1 MSSQNNTSL
10 SEVHGS
16 VDVKSGMSFR
26 KKLFAFMG
34 PAYLVSVG
42 YMDPGNWATDI
53 EGGSRYGYSLIW
65 VLLLSNLMALL
76 LQSLS
81 VRLGIVR
88 GRDLAQASRELY
100 PKFINYF
107 LYGLAE
113 IAIAACDLAEVLGM
127 AIGLQLLFHI
137 PLFWGVII
145 CAFDTFIL
153 LLLLHYGI
161 RKIEAFIIT
170 LVAIIG
176 LAFFAQIFIANPS
189 ISNIAG
195 GFIPGFADDGALYIA
210 IAIIG
215 ATVMP
220 HNLYLHSSL
229 VQTRKI
235 ERTPKEIKR
244 ALKFNFLDST
254 IALNIAFFVNMSILV
269 VAATAFFM
277 NGQKDVSDIRQAH
290 LLLTPLLGSTVA
302 PVLFAVALI
311 CAGQSSTITGTL
323 AGQIVM
329 EGYLNLRI
337 APWLRRLI
345 TRLIAIIPA
354 LFVIYISGE
363 DATGP
368 LLVFSQVILSLQLGF
383 AVIPLIHFVSNK
395 EKMGEF
401 VISKLVKSLAW
412 ICALVIVVL
421 NLKMV
426 GNEIQHWI
434 LDKGWGDIKVI
445 LTLAFVII
453 SIAILIYITI
463 APLITNKID
472 RAVEL
477 PHKKDLVIHDNISL
491 NPKRVALALDFTD
504 ADLNVIPQALRQ
516 GGKEATYLLIH
527 ISETATAQLL
537 GKEAGDYETEVD
549 QENLNK
555 YKTQIEA
562 WGYRC
567 EIKMGYGR
575 PRKEISRIAK
585 ESNADLLVMGA
596 HGHKGIKDLIFGSTI
611 DAVRHNLTIPILVVR

>member
-1 MSSQNNTSL
+1 
-10 SEVHGS
+10 
-16 VDVKSGMSFR
+16 
-26 KKLFAFMG
+26 
-34 PAYLVSVG
+34 
-42 YMDPGNWATDI
+42 
-53 EGGSRYGYSLIW
+53 
-65 VLLLSNLMALL
+65 
-76 LQSLS
+76 
-81 VRLGIVR
+81 
-88 GRDLAQASRELY
+88 
-100 PKFINYF
+100 
-107 LYGLAE
+107 
-113 IAIAACDLAEVLGM
+113 
-127 AIGLQLLFHI
+127 
-137 PLFWGVII
+137 
-145 CAFDTFIL
+145 
-153 LLLLHYGI
+153 
-161 RKIEAFIIT
+161 
-170 LVAIIG
+170 
-176 LAFFAQIFIANPS
+176 
-189 ISNIAG
+189 
-195 GFIPGFADDGALYIA
+195 
-210 IAIIG
+210 
-215 ATVMP
+215 
-220 HNLYLHSSL
+220 
-229 VQTRKI
+229 
-235 ERTPKEIKR
+235 
-244 ALKFNFLDST
+244 
-254 IALNIAFFVNMSILV
+254 
-269 VAATAFFM
+269 
-277 NGQKDVSDIRQAH
+277 
-290 LLLTPLLGSTVA
+290 
-302 PVLFAVALI
+302 
-311 CAGQSSTITGTL
+311 
-323 AGQIVM
+323 
-329 EGYLNLRI
+329 
-337 APWLRRLI
+337 
-345 TRLIAIIPA
+345 
-354 LFVIYISGE
+354 
-363 DATGP
+363 
-368 LLVFSQVILSLQLGF
+368 
-383 AVIPLIHFVSNK
+383 
-395 EKMGEF
+395 MGEF